1 MSRVCPLS
9 FRPLWPCCPLLG
21 SLRGH
26 TKQSSLLQGCS
37 ASWLPHLCTTHSIRE
52 SVSWNWRN
60 MFVHLFC
67 LCLPWVTKTGKL
79 SLWIKSEVLF
89 PDSSKALWEMSC
101 KWYLWIGLW
110 DWMKIKQNI
119 YVGMEACAYS
129 LSHSAGWGRR
139 IVRTVT
145 TQQSSWLMCF
155 PLLFPVPL
163 HLRLPLTTTKSFSR

>member
-1 MSRVCPLS
+1 MVVR
-9 FRPLWPCCPLLG
+9 
-21 SLRGH
+21 
-26 TKQSSLLQGCS
+26 
-37 ASWLPHLCTTHSIRE
+37 
-52 SVSWNWRN
+52 
-60 MFVHLFC
+60 LFC

-89 PDSSKALWEMSC
+89 PDSSRALWEMSC

-119 YVGMEACAYS
+119 YVGMEDCAYS
-129 LSHSAGWGRR
+129 HSHSAGWGRR

-145 TQQSSWLMCF
+145 TQQSSWLMCL

-163 HLRLPLTTTKSFSR
+163 HFSFLCFLWQPPPLAPNKTWPSQTVKSVTDSWVEDSVYNLCKSAGFVFFMVPGEAGFPSCYVVSNG